1 MQRLGYTQF
10 VASGG
15 DWGDPVT
22 EQMAVLAPS
31 DVLGIHLNMPSAVPA
46 EVAKALESGGPP
58 PAGLSADERQAY
70 DQLDFFFKYGLGN
83 ANEMRLRPQTLYA
96 IEDSPVGWPPGSS
109 TMKHAVTSSSLASST
124 ATPRGSRGTTSS
136 TTSRYG

>member
-1 MQRLGYTQF
+1 MAQF

-46 EVAKALESGGPP
+46 EIAKALESGGPP

-70 DQLDFFFKYGLGN
+70 DQLDFCFKYGLGY
-83 ANEMRLRPQTLYA
+83 ANERSVDACAMDQCRSRWRRAAARP
-96 IEDSPVGWPPGSS
+96 SPAPEHTAGYDRRADFPR
-109 TMKHAVTSSSLASST
+109 TSGYDRA
-124 ATPRGSRGTTSS
+124 ARE
-136 TTSRYG
+136 

>member
-1 MQRLGYTQF
+1 MAQF

-46 EVAKALESGGPP
+46 EIAKALESGGPP
-58 PAGLSADERQAY
+58 QHSNPAGLRQRAY
-70 DQLDFFFKYGLGN
+70 PPTRG
-83 ANEMRLRPQTLYA
+83 RP
-96 IEDSPVGWPPGSS
+96 
-109 TMKHAVTSSSLASST
+109 
-124 ATPRGSRGTTSS
+124 TTSS
-136 TTSRYG
+136 TSSSSMAWATRTR